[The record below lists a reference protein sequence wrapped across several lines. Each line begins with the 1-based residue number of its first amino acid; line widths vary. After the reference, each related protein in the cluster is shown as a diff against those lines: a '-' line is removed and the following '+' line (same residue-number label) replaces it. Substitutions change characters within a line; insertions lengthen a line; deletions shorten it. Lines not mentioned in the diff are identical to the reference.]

1 MSVIVAY
8 GDSNTWGFDPAAGVR
23 FPADLRWTG
32 VMRRELGAGFTVIEE
47 GLNGR
52 TSVFDDPIEPY
63 RNGLTYLP
71 PCLMSHAPLDLVIIS
86 LGCNDLKRRFSLSPG
101 DIASGAERLVL
112 AAKSLPVG
120 PGDSAPDVILA
131 APAPVVDLTEYADM
145 FEGAR
150 EKSLSLGARFRAV
163 AKLHGVGFVDAGEH
177 IHCSPKDGIH
187 FESDQHARLG
197 AVMAAAVRER
207 LG

>member
-120 PGDSAPDVILA
+120 PGDAAPDVILA
-131 APAPVVDLTEYADM
+131 APAPVVELIEYADM

-163 AKLHGVGFVDAGEH
+163 AKLHGVGFLDAGEH

-187 FESDQHARLG
+187 FEADQHARLG